1 MSDNYVIAYTPN
13 SRLAIGLNNDIKA
26 TAITGVKAEQ
36 LEFTET
42 LSLSNLLD
50 YLTYKLPRSLGL
62 AFEDKNPCVLTDVRN
77 LLKMRNISDASFYLH
92 KMYQGWGSSRHGHNW
107 VDRTLSW
114 SEDTKYLVLDP
125 LEGYWCLYSKKDY
138 VKLIKQLSGLVR
150 ENTAKSAI
158 PLFNNLLDKRRLS
171 VADSQSLVR
180 TQFIYVHKPESTGE
194 LHVTGRTIA
203 SNTMYATYYGSE
215 STKLKINTQ
224 EKEMSLFDKL
234 KDANVEAAKLAGTL
248 TVGKAA
254 NDLLA
259 NALVAKLPW
268 YSRLFS
274 GTALRESSLTKLA
287 TANLTMVLAAH
298 FGKGNE
304 KLDFVANAM
313 LQDAMVELVRDSDQL
328 KGLLDQLANLAG
340 SAGDIT
346 K

>member
-13 SRLAIGLNNDIKA
+13 SKLLIGLDAGFKCTT
-26 TAITGVKAEQ
+26 TAGNKFQHI
-36 LEFTET
+36 EFTNST
-42 LSLSNLLD
+42 SLTDLVD
-50 YLTYKLPRSLGL
+50 YLTFKLPKSLGL
-62 AFEDKNPCVLTDVRN
+62 AFKERTPIVLDDLST
-77 LLKMRNISDASFYLH
+77 LLKLKNVADASFYLDR
-92 KMYQGWGSSRHGHNW
+92 MYQGWGASRHGHSW
-107 VDRTLSW
+107 VDRTISW
-114 SEDTKYLVLDP
+114 TDSTKYLVLDP
-125 LEGYWCLYSKKDY
+125 TESLWCLYSKKEY
-138 VKLIKQLSGLVR
+138 IKLISSLSGIVR
-150 ENTAKSAI
+150 EDTAKSAI
-158 PLFNNLLDKRRLS
+158 PIFSNLIEKTAVSASYSEWVLKNKFIDVEKRQNTGHTVTNNA
-171 VADSQSLVR
+171 V
-180 TQFIYVHKPESTGE
+180 Y
-194 LHVTGRTIA
+194 IA
-203 SNTMYATYYGSE
+203 HYGSE
-215 STKLKINTQ
+215 SSKLQINTKTQ